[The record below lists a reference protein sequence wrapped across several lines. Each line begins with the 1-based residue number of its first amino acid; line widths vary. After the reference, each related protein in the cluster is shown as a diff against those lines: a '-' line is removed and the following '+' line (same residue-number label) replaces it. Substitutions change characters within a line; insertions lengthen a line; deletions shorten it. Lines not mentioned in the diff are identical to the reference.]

1 MRVTGVA
8 SFRYNM
14 RFCTNLS
21 LSAQGLTPSL
31 LFVLPLSWLIGSS
44 VGSSLGGS
52 LGARWAAWWGACL
65 VPRAVP
71 FFGWN

>member
-21 LSAQGLTPSL
+21 LSAPGLTPSL

-44 VGSSLGGS
+44 VGSSLGYSVG
-52 LGARWAAWWGACL
+52 RCL
-65 VPRAVP
+65 VPWAVP
-71 FFGWN
+71 FFWLELGGRLPER